1 MPKKYKYEKYFRI
14 DGVRYVVRA
23 DTEFQLIQKY
33 TNKVRDIE
41 EGKITL
47 AGTTLVSAWTMQAIE
62 TYKTRQSDLTRQKY
76 ISRIKSCVLD
86 HIGSMQLKSV
96 KPLHCQ
102 NVLNMQI
109 GKSKRQIDEVYQ
121 ALNFIFSKAV
131 ENHLIAD
138 NPAKYIVKP
147 QGTKLHRRAITEKED
162 RYIREVAKTDRRFY
176 LFLLMLDCGCRPS
189 ESAEV
194 KGMDI
199 MLKDDIP
206 LLHIRGTKTVNAD
219 RVVPI
224 PPTLYDLIKDTPPFE
239 YVACYGYKGKITLDN
254 RNRLWKSFKRQLN
267 IAMGCKM
274 YRNELLPP
282 YPVAPDLVPYCLRHT
297 YCTNL
302 ARKGIDIRMAQKLM
316 GHSDITLTANIYTN
330 LDDNDVLDV
339 AKILHPNTSSNNDSM
354 LP

>member
-1 MPKKYKYEKYFRI
+1 MPKKYKFEKTFTFE
-14 DGVRYVVRA
+14 GKRYRVRA
-23 DTEFQLIQKY
+23 DSEFELIQKY
-33 TNKVRDIE
+33 TNKVRDLE

-47 AGTTLVSAWTMQAIE
+47 AGSTSVEDWTMQAIE
-62 TYKTRQSDLTRQKY
+62 VYKTRQSDLTQKKY
-76 ISRIKSCVLD
+76 INRVKSCILA
-86 HIGSMQLKSV
+86 HIGKMQLKSV

-102 NVLNMQI
+102 NTLNLQA
-109 GKSKRQIDEVYQ
+109 GKSKAQINEVYQ

-131 ENHLIAD
+131 ENHLIVD

-147 QGTKLHRRAITEKED
+147 QGTKTHRRAITELEE
-162 RYIREVAKTDRRFY
+162 RYIRAVAKTDRRYY
-176 LFLLMLDCGCRPS
+176 LYLLMLDCGCRPS

-199 MLKDDIP
+199 MLKDGIP
-206 LLHIRGTKTVNAD
+206 LLHIRGTKSKNAD

-224 PPTLYDLIKDTPPFE
+224 PPSLYDLIKDTPPFE
-239 YVACYGYKGKITLDN
+239 YVACYGSKGKITLEN
-254 RNRLWKSFKRQLN
+254 RNRLWQSFKRQLN

-302 ARKGIDIRMAQKLM
+302 ARKRIDIRMAQKLM
-316 GHSDITLTANIYTN
+316 GHSDISLTANIYTN

-339 AKILHPNTSSNNDSM
+339 AKILHPNISSNNDSM

>member
-1 MPKKYKYEKYFRI
+1 M
-14 DGVRYVVRA
+14 
-23 DTEFQLIQKY
+23 
-33 TNKVRDIE
+33 
-41 EGKITL
+41 
-47 AGTTLVSAWTMQAIE
+47 
-62 TYKTRQSDLTRQKY
+62 
-76 ISRIKSCVLD
+76 LD

-102 NVLNMQI
+102 SVLNMQI

-131 ENHLIAD
+131 ENHLIVD

-199 MLKDDIP
+199 MLKDGIP

-224 PPTLYDLIKDTPPFE
+224 PPSLYDLIKDTPPFE
-239 YVACYGYKGKITLDN
+239 YVACYGSQGKITLDN

>member
-1 MPKKYKYEKYFRI
+1 M
-14 DGVRYVVRA
+14 
-23 DTEFQLIQKY
+23 
-33 TNKVRDIE
+33 
-41 EGKITL
+41 
-47 AGTTLVSAWTMQAIE
+47 SA
-62 TYKTRQSDLTRQKY
+62 
-76 ISRIKSCVLD
+76 
-86 HIGSMQLKSV
+86 
-96 KPLHCQ
+96 LH
-102 NVLNMQI
+102 
-109 GKSKRQIDEVYQ
+109 
-121 ALNFIFSKAV
+121 
-131 ENHLIAD
+131 
-138 NPAKYIVKP
+138 
-147 QGTKLHRRAITEKED
+147 
-162 RYIREVAKTDRRFY
+162 IREVAKTDRRFY

-199 MLKDDIP
+199 MVKDDIP

-224 PPTLYDLIKDTPPFE
+224 PPSLYDLIKDTPPFE
-239 YVACYGYKGKITLDN
+239 YVARYGSKGKITLDN